1 MIRNESAD
9 PVTAA
14 LDSGL
19 RRMSEEVPEMPESFR
34 RGWRQAVR
42 AEAAAGN
49 RGAEMPEASAHAP
62 VSPSGKRS
70 AFRSAPL
77 QRRILSVAAILL
89 FVLGSVLVT
98 GDLALLTR
106 IRPSESAI
114 SVNAVLSGAGSREQA
129 PPVSEAADS
138 AADESDMVI
147 FEAEESEA
155 AVSETAASEAKEA
168 EAAVFAADDSDA
180 AVPEAEESPAADAP
194 AQTSAVSAFSEKKA
208 ALSLAQTAAPA
219 GSAFEAAYESE
230 PQEAEESAKARGAK
244 ASYNAAFEAAYE
256 SKPSEAEESEETRGE
271 EASSDAAAAAGTVF
285 GAALPTQPDAPDAP
299 EAEAPAAVIPEAP
312 AAAVPEA
319 EASPAAVPAAGEASL
334 PRQADPA
341 GVSGPRPLRTAG
353 FCLLGAGVLL
363 AVLLFVFRKKG

>member
-49 RGAEMPEASAHAP
+49 RGAETPEASAHAP

-106 IRPSESAI
+106 VRPTESAV
-114 SVNAVLSGAGSREQA
+114 SVNAPLSGAGSREQA

-138 AADESDMVI
+138 A
-147 FEAEESEA
+147 
-155 AVSETAASEAKEA
+155 
-168 EAAVFAADDSDA
+168 
-180 AVPEAEESPAADAP
+180 AEESPAADAP

-208 ALSLAQTAAPA
+208 AALSLAQTAAPA
-219 GSAFEAAYESE
+219 GSAFEAAYESG
-230 PQEAEESAKARGAK
+230 PQEAEESA
-244 ASYNAAFEAAYE
+244 
-256 SKPSEAEESEETRGE
+256 ETRGE

-285 GAALPTQPDAPDAP
+285 GAALPTQPDAPDAS

-319 EASPAAVPAAGEASL
+319 EAPPAAVPAAGEASL
-334 PRQADPA
+334 PRLADPA

-363 AVLLFVFRKKG
+363 AVLLLVFRKKG